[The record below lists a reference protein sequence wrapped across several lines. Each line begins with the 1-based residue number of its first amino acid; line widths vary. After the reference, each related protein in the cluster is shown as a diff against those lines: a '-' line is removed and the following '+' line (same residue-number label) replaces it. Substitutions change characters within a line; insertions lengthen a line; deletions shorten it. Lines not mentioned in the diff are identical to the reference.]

1 MKEVILGIGNILKG
15 DDGVGIYI
23 AERLNE
29 YLQHIKHGSK
39 QDRFVGAG
47 ETIVIDCGTA
57 PENYTSIIRRHN
69 PDGLILVDAADMG
82 LSPGSYR
89 IISPEEIKVMHVST
103 HNMPLSFLIS
113 YVSEFCRNI
122 VLIGI
127 QPDKMKLGTILSR
140 AVRRG
145 GEQVANLIIEKGL
158 NEIEVLKAQASDTKI

>member
-1 MKEVILGIGNILKG
+1 MKEVVLGIGNILKG

-23 AERLNE
+23 AERVNK
-29 YLQHIKHGSK
+29 YLQHIKNGSK
-39 QDRFVGAG
+39 QDRFAEAG

-57 PENYTSIIRRHN
+57 PENYTSIIKRHN
-69 PDGLILVDAADMG
+69 PDRLILVDAADMG
-82 LSPGSYR
+82 LSPGSYK
-89 IISPEEIKVMHVST
+89 IIPPEEIKVMHIST

-113 YVSEFCRNI
+113 YISEFCRNI